1 MLPSNLT
8 SLFYLFKSG
17 SSFRKFNDH
26 SQYIN
31 IFNKNLKYKLPNWNK
46 ATLKVALWANA
57 SVSEHYL

>member
-46 ATLKVALWANA
+46 ATFKVAL
-57 SVSEHYL
+57 